1 MFKIKS
7 SIAILFVLLLFVSC
21 SKNDAA
27 EIAQSDTS
35 LTTLSAINAIPG
47 SKGLDLY
54 VDDIRLNK
62 STENFDFGA
71 FMNYR
76 SVYPGQRALHL
87 VQPGATV
94 NNAYATKSLNFAE
107 TKYHTVFITG
117 TNSSEILLAVDE
129 IKTPDA
135 GKISIRFVNLS
146 PDAPELNFQY
156 GENTVSDFSN
166 LKYQAVSSFVELT
179 SGMTSCRINSRST
192 NFKELAF
199 DYNFADRG
207 VYTVFVKGLLNT
219 SDNSKALSYSVVKY

>member
-7 SIAILFVLLLFVSC
+7 SVALLVALICLVSC
-21 SKNDAA
+21 SKDNAS
-27 EIAQSDTS
+27 EFIQSDTN
-35 LTTLSAINAIPG
+35 LTTLSAINAMPG

-87 VQPGATV
+87 VQPGASL
-94 NNAYATKSLNFAE
+94 NNAMATKSLNFAE
-107 TKYHTVFITG
+107 RKFHTVFITG
-117 TNSSEILLAVDE
+117 TNANDVLLAVDE
-129 IKTPDA
+129 IKTPEN
-135 GKISIRFVNLS
+135 GKISIRVVNLS
-146 PDAPELNFQY
+146 PDAPELTFQF
-156 GENTVSDFSN
+156 GESTIGDFSN
-166 LKYQAVSSFVELT
+166 LKYQKVSPFMELN
-179 SGMTSCRINSRST
+179 SGIISCRINARSS

-199 DYNFADRG
+199 EYNFADRG

-219 SDNSKALSYSVVKY
+219 TDNSKALSYSVIKY